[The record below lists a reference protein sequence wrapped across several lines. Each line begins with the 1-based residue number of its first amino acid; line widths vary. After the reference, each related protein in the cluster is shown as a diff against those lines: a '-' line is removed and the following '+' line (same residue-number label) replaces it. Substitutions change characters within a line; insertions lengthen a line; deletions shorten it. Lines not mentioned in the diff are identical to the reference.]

1 MRMVRW
7 RKAAADGSVWVA
19 DPEPDY
25 HLSVWQASSGCIG
38 WDWQVLD
45 RTGNVLARD
54 WGVQAADDAK
64 AKAEAWYLVRRA
76 QVAKQRR

>member
-1 MRMVRW
+1 MVRW

-54 WGVQAADDAK
+54 WGVQAADDAQGQGGG
-64 AKAEAWYLVRRA
+64 LVSRPARPGGQA
-76 QVAKQRR
+76 APV